1 MCIVLSQ
8 TFSIQRGKDNVTR
21 FYAVFFTI
29 RIIQVPLLYYAVLYS
44 VQCTVNMFRYLNY
57 DFGFTKI
64 LACAK
69 NRWVVPWH
77 HCVKQ
82 FDTFWCANNTTKS
95 ALHRHCHRWDR
106 LGGVIDTVVSLIQYL
121 DTVVSFTV
129 YSTLTQWSPLYSTLT
144 QWYPFQY
151 TIPWH
156 SGLLYTVPWHS
167 GIHYSIQYLD
177 TVISFIQYLDTV
189 VSFIQYPDTVV
200 SFIQYLDKVLKR

>member
-1 MCIVLSQ
+1 ML
-8 TFSIQRGKDNVTR
+8 KWN
-21 FYAVFFTI
+21 
-29 RIIQVPLLYYAVLYS
+29 L
-44 VQCTVNMFRYLNY
+44 QCTVNMFRYLNY

-144 QWYPFQY
+144 QWYPLHTVYSTLTQWS
-151 TIPWH
+151 P
-156 SGLLYTVPWHS
+156 LYSTLTQWYPL
-167 GIHYSIQYLD
+167 YSTLTQL
-177 TVISFIQYLDTV
+177 
-189 VSFIQYPDTVV
+189 YPLYSTLTKFWKG
-200 SFIQYLDKVLKR
+200 SYQGKIWG